1 MGQQNRQVDEGA
13 ERREV
18 TVDEPDLSR
27 QTNERLTAE
36 VREVVGDDHVTVP
49 AGRPRPSRGEASAEP
64 GRRLTAE
71 LKPNRFIM
79 AMIGG
84 SALVIAAIVAL
95 VIGQWWIL
103 PVAFVVLGVV
113 TAAVVAT
120 VLRMTSNQER
130 PSATTVAALE
140 EDGVGDPERHF
151 SELVKEFTPEREGE
165 GEGEHRTTSV
175 EDEPATASAE
185 QENAITPSGGPSEAK
200 GPGG

>member
-1 MGQQNRQVDEGA
+1 MGQQNRQVDDGA

-49 AGRPRPSRGEASAEP
+49 ADRPRPSHGEAAVQP
-64 GRRLTAE
+64 GRPLAAA

-103 PVAFVVLGVV
+103 PVTFVVLGVV

-151 SELVKEFTPEREGE
+151 SELVKEFTPEHG
-165 GEGEHRTTSV
+165 GEGEHRTTAV
-175 EDEPATASAE
+175 EDEPAAAGAE